1 MTGEPC
7 RICADADRDFGPLV
21 GSRGTGVPRGSE
33 TVAYNALVPWVAHV
47 RDLPNAAAHLAALN
61 LRTLSPRTAYLE
73 NVLRAAKDSTLMDH
87 PSLKLAPASGKQCHR
102 SRTRLP
108 CQRRAHMGTPRLHGA
123 DRPILES
130 GAAEVTP
137 TWG

>member
-7 RICADADRDFGPLV
+7 RVCADADRDFGPLV
-21 GSRGTGVPRGSE
+21 GSRGTGVPRGNE

-47 RDLPNAAAHLAALN
+47 RDLPNAAAHLGALN

-87 PSLKLAPASGKQCHR
+87 PSLKLAPASGNNAIAAALVFHVSGVHTWAHR
-102 SRTRLP
+102 DFTERIARSWSPERLK
-108 CQRRAHMGTPRLHGA
+108 
-123 DRPILES
+123 
-130 GAAEVTP
+130 
-137 TWG
+137 